1 MSDLMQ
7 TVDGRNALIIAQR
20 FLLER
25 RMSRY
30 FRRTVQID
38 IEQYRSGGA
47 FDLETMLGQLNPA
60 HDAEI
65 LLIYQLLGAVG
76 GLQTT
81 FSDMSYYVNGATGSD
96 ITGDG
101 TAAKPYASTWFLE
114 NLPRRIAHKVK
125 ILIVGDL
132 DESTKDVVLNF
143 DFVTRSACLSI
154 VGVGAPTVIVDD
166 IPVGAGGSSNLR
178 ALGGDILD
186 ITTLAPINRNS
197 FIRAKTGL
205 DIGFT
210 APIYAAIA
218 GTAVLTK
225 SLCFANTVN
234 GDTCQ
239 VIEPS
244 VTWTVSSLRSMCRGT
259 LHRSNFDGRGCPL
272 VIANLD
278 IEFTVYAGTIL
289 NEGNFSWKNDC
300 PSIFSFVRLLSTIQL
315 GAVIDGGEI
324 NTYNANDE
332 DIDLLSLS
340 GIANLNNGTAG
351 TTPNICGFTLA
362 EDSGSSVRIT
372 VKNST
377 VRGMHTRWTVLLDGG
392 KESIEYGWAGLYQT
406 RQTVF
411 SILRSISTGQNGIDN
426 NGGGGID
433 SKDSQ
438 GRISWLTV
446 ISSDNVLTLR
456 GNCQISTHL
465 IGSDATFSVITYAGA
480 WMYGRNTLEIETD
493 IGSAGDPALDGFAGA
508 TTEAAGYQSS
518 VGLTPNAWP
527 AVDVAVNAGNSVA
540 YILE

>member
-30 FRRTVQID
+30 FRRTIQID

-60 HDAEI
+60 NDAEI
-65 LLIYQLLGAVG
+65 LMIYQLLGAVG

-81 FSDMSYYVNGATGSD
+81 YSDMSYFVNGATGSD

-101 TAAKPYASTWFLE
+101 TAAKPYKSTWFLD

-125 ILIVGDL
+125 IAIVGNL

-143 DFVTRSACLSI
+143 DFVTRDACLSI
-154 VGVGAPTVIVDD
+154 FGVGTPTVIVDHV
-166 IPVGAGGSSNLR
+166 PVGAGGVSDLR
-178 ALGGDILD
+178 ALGGVSMD

-197 FIRAKTGL
+197 FIRAKTGI
-205 DIGFT
+205 DAGMT
-210 APIYAAIA
+210 APIYSAIA

-225 SLCFANTVN
+225 PLCFSNTVS

-244 VTWTVSSLRSMCRGT
+244 VTWQVSSLRSMCRGT
-259 LHRSNFDGRGCPL
+259 LHTSNYDGRACPL

-278 IEFTVYAGTIL
+278 IDFTVYAGTIL

-300 PSIFSFVRLLSTIQL
+300 PSIFSFVRLLTTIQL
-315 GAVIDGGEI
+315 GAIIEGGQV

-332 DIDLLSLS
+332 DIDALSLC
-340 GIANLNNGTAG
+340 GITNLNNGTAG

-362 EDSGSSVRIT
+362 ENSGSSVRVTI
-372 VKNST
+372 KNSI
-377 VRGMHTRWTVLLDGG
+377 VRGLHTRWAVQLDGG
-392 KESIEYGWAGLYQT
+392 KESIEYSWAGFYQARET
-406 RQTVF
+406 IF
-411 SILRSISTGQNGIDN
+411 SIVRSIATGQDGIDN

-433 SKDSQ
+433 AKNCQ
-438 GRISWLTV
+438 GRAVWVTV

-456 GNCQISTHL
+456 GGCRVITNVM
-465 IGSDATFSVITYAGA
+465 GSDATFSVITFAGA
-480 WMYGRNTLEIETD
+480 WMYGVNTLEVETD
-493 IGSAGDPALDGFAGA
+493 AASGDPALDGFDGA
-508 TTEAAGYQSS
+508 TTEVAGYQAG

-527 AVDVAVNAGNSVA
+527 AINTAVNAGNSVA